1 MERRSVTIDDFTF
14 TVTGRCE
21 YEGRP
26 VFEYTNGV
34 NTYYAYKSQ
43 SEGLWRF
50 AATHTKGYI
59 RGMESGTLFKGE
71 HYITSSQ
78 LHMDLQRLLSNLY
91 NDNIA
96 VPAVDCGGIML
107 TEESGKIPEFEN
119 LLYGSQRQYTG
130 RVFSPLE
137 ALCNNDDEF
146 CLGRFDS
153 VERIVNQKIKGSCV
167 RMLNCIAPGY
177 LTNKYYTRFRHFLSR
192 SPIVDKASI
201 INVMSAYMIDH
212 FTYDLSPSVCI
223 LETSIETIVPTPIQM
238 FVYVTTLTLKEDTT
252 QTFRLYYATYVR
264 EGVPY
269 KIILNIIPAN
279 TSVNSYGLYNTYIS
293 AGIYAFKPFNQTG
306 ADYSFIGHIMN
317 NMWPLLLLTEGPAIP
332 IAVRPVAAIPAASS
346 VPVVGSSEKVSLL
359 RRRATSASK
368 TGGRR
373 CRRKSRRL
381 SRKRR

>member
-1 MERRSVTIDDFTF
+1 MERRSVTIDDYTF

-21 YEGRP
+21 YQGRP

-130 RVFSPLE
+130 GVFSPLE
-137 ALCNNDDEF
+137 ALCNNDDQF

-153 VERIVNQKIKGSCV
+153 VERIVNNKIKGSCV

-177 LTNKYYTRFRHFLSR
+177 LTNKYYTRFRHFLSTN
-192 SPIVDKASI
+192 PIVDKTSI
-201 INVMSAYMIDH
+201 INVMSAYMKDY
-212 FTYDLSPSVCI
+212 FTHDLSPSVCI

-238 FVYVTTLTLKEDTT
+238 FVFVTTLTLKEDKT

-269 KIILNIIPAN
+269 KIILNIVPAN
-279 TSVNSYGLYNTYIS
+279 TSVNLYGLYNTYIS
-293 AGIYAFKPFNQTG
+293 AGIFAFKPFNQQP
-306 ADYSFIGHIMN
+306 DNSYLFIGDILT
-317 NMWPLLLLTEGPAIP
+317 NMWPLSRLTEGPAIP
-332 IAVRPVAAIPAASS
+332 VAVRPVAVAIPVAAAKS
-346 VPVVGSSEKVSLL
+346 PDANL
-359 RRRATSASK
+359 RRRRSGSAV
-368 TGGRR
+368 GGRR
-373 CRRKSRRL
+373 RIRKSRRAN
-381 SRKRR
+381 RMKR